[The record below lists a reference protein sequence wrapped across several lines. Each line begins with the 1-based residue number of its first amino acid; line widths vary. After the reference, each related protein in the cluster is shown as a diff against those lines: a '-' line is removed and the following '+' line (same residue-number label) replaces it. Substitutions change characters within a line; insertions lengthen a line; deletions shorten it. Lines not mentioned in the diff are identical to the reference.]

1 MLDPK
6 SAILQA
12 LYNRKPDEATRLADQ
27 AASLTIWEASALGR
41 TGDVERCLRSD
52 PAAIGAPGADGNFPL
67 GLAAFFGHAQ
77 TVRRLLTGGADV
89 GAVARNAMKVQPLHA
104 AVAGRNIEVVRAILG
119 AQPDVNARQQVGYTP
134 LMGAAAAGNR
144 EMVDL
149 LLESGANPML
159 VSEDGKT
166 AADVAREHGH
176 EALAVH
182 LQYPQ
187 HA

>member
-6 SAILQA
+6 SVILQA
-12 LYNRKPDEATRLADQ
+12 LYNRNPGEATRLADQ
-27 AASLTIWEASALGR
+27 AAALTIWEASALGR
-41 TGDVERCLRSD
+41 TGDVERCLAQD
-52 PAAIGAPGADGNFPL
+52 PALVGAEGADGNFPL
-67 GLAAFFGHAQ
+67 GLAAFFGHAS
-77 TVRRLLTGGADV
+77 TVRRLLAAGADIS
-89 GAVARNAMKVQPLHA
+89 AVARNAMKVQPLHA
-104 AVAGRNIEVVRAILG
+104 AVAGRNLEVVRAILS

-134 LMGAAAAGNR
+134 LMGAAASGNR

-149 LLESGANPML
+149 LLESGANPAL

-182 LQYPQ
+182 LQHPQ